1 MKFVDEFDPI
11 ELPQMKC
18 CIQIN
23 TQMLLQMKWKLHM
36 ISVKDNG

>member
-1 MKFVDEFDPI
+1 MRFVDQFDPI

-18 CIQIN
+18 CMQIN
-23 TQMLLQMKWKLHM
+23 RRMLLQMKWKSQT